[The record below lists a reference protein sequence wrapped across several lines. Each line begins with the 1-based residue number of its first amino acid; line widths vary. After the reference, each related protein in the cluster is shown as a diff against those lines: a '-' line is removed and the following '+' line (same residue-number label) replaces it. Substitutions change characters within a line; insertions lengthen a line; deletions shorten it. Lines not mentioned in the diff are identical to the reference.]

1 MDRRDFLK
9 TTGAAAVAAGAAASA
24 KPAESEPAGI
34 GEQAAPSVLRGG
46 KRLTLLCD
54 FGPDLPGLGP
64 DRLAR
69 RIEVATDGRFRI
81 VRVEAAEHGAP
92 PDLTF
97 GHATRH
103 ARLHPAFAFFAGL
116 PLGQG
121 LEAGHQH
128 AWLAAGG
135 GEMLWEELA
144 ADFGFKPLLAGHTG
158 ASTGIWASARLE
170 RASDLAGAKLHAV
183 GLAADTLRALG
194 AVPVELAP
202 CELKP
207 ALAEGRIRGAEWL
220 GPLPAVSPDLQPL
233 GRRVYEPGFHPGGL
247 MLSLSFSRR
256 LWEAIGASD
265 RAIFEACAAQEHQ
278 ASLGDALVH
287 AAIAGQVQASARG
300 PARIDLSDDL
310 ADALELALADVIE
323 GIADDGPEARRIH
336 DSYQAF
342 RRLLGEDVIV

>member
-24 KPAESEPAGI
+24 KPAESEPA
-34 GEQAAPSVLRGG
+34 APSILSG

-54 FGPDLPGLGP
+54 FGSDELGLGP
-64 DRLAR
+64 DRLAG

-81 VRVEAAEHGAP
+81 ERVEAAEDGAH

-97 GHATRH
+97 GHAARH
-103 ARLHPAFAFFAGL
+103 ARRHPAFAFFAGL
-116 PLGQG
+116 PLGHG

-144 ADFGFKPLLAGHTG
+144 AGFGFKPLLAGHTG

-170 RASDLAGAKLHAV
+170 RASDLVGAKLHAV
-183 GLAADTLRALG
+183 GLAADALRALG
-194 AVPVELAP
+194 AVPVELAAR
-202 CELKP
+202 ELKP

-233 GRRVYEPGFHPGGL
+233 GQRVYEPGFHPGGL
-247 MLSLSFSRR
+247 MLSLSVSRG
-256 LWEAIGASD
+256 LWDAMAASD

-287 AAIAGQVQASARG
+287 AAIAGQVHASSKG
-300 PARIDLSDDL
+300 PARIDLSHDL
-310 ADALELALADVIE
+310 ADELESALADVVE
-323 GIADDGPEARRIH
+323 RIAAADAESRRIH